1 MRIRSHISTAVA
13 GALAAVLFL
22 GACGESSSRSRNVAL
37 PEESPTIATIGL
49 PNVKGTID
57 VAVDPLG
64 NVYAVNYG
72 SQNISRID
80 EDGTVD
86 ENWFELS
93 DKPYAI
99 TVDSMGLVY
108 VGLDNGVVAQITPS
122 GKLAY
127 TINTESPVWD
137 IAVDNAG
144 RAVIINDSGEIAS
157 ITADGSSVV
166 MWIALEKGARR
177 IAVDQLGNF
186 YAVNPE
192 ANIVTLVTPQGAK
205 TNIAVGEGP
214 KDVKV
219 SPSGDVYV
227 ANSTARTVSKIQGD
241 VVVATYSLPD
251 VSPDSLAISDTGI
264 VYVLDK
270 TNQSIS
276 RIGIDET
283 VVTNWAQSGAKP
295 ADIAVGPNG
304 SVYTANI
311 GSNDLTKI
319 TPAKNL
325 TNSPVAEEELQ
336 PARNPEFASPVQTA
350 DGFTVQIVNYS
361 EDFTFSATSSGSG
374 QASVDAS
381 GLVTVTGLGPDT
393 EATVTVAMNRAGYAD
408 GSGTSNASSLRT
420 AQMPDLGD
428 PVRTADGFSVV
439 IINFDPSFNFAVDTS
454 QGSASVVEDGS
465 DYRVVITGLDPD
477 TAATVT
483 VTTSR
488 EGYVSGTAEVTG
500 SALAFPENPVR
511 PVEEESTS
519 TSTSTST
526 TTSTL
531 ETTSTVAIVATKTDV
546 LIAPEVIVEAV
557 ASPVAGSAGVVV
569 SVKTTEVVCSTDC
582 VEALLGAANIDK
594 GEVSVAIGDA
604 NPVPLSLDNPTKL
617 AVGSKDTVLKFS
629 VKASDGKETIINV
642 PVTHSASIP
651 ETTDGSSG
659 TPLLLIIAIVLAV
672 ALLAGA
678 GLVIRKRNA

>member
-1 MRIRSHISTAVA
+1 MRIRTHISTAVA

-37 PEESPTIATIGL
+37 PEESPTITTINL
-49 PNVKGTID
+49 PNISGTID
-57 VAVDPLG
+57 VAVDPLD
-64 NVYAVNYG
+64 NVYAVNFG
-72 SQNISRID
+72 SQNISRISA
-80 EDGTVD
+80 DGTVE
-86 ENWFELS
+86 ENWFELNE
-93 DKPYAI
+93 KPYALA
-99 TVDSMGLVY
+99 VDSMGSVY
-108 VGLDNGVVAQITPS
+108 VGAANGVVSKILSS
-122 GKLAY
+122 GTLAY
-127 TINTESPVWD
+127 TIDTESPVWD
-137 IAVDNAG
+137 ITVDSEG
-144 RAVIINDSGEIAS
+144 RAIVNTDIGKIAS

-166 MWIALEKGARR
+166 KRIALEIGARR
-177 IAVDQLGNF
+177 IAVDKRGNF
-186 YAVNPE
+186 YAVNPGF
-192 ANIVTLVTPQGAK
+192 NIVTLVTPEGVK
-205 TNIAVGEGP
+205 TNIAVGEVP
-214 KDVKV
+214 NDVKV

-227 ANSTARTVSKIQGD
+227 ANSTSGTVSKI
-241 VVVATYSLPD
+241 TYSLPD

-283 VVTNWAQSGAKP
+283 VVTNWTQSGAKP

-604 NPVPLSLDNPTKL
+604 DPVPLSLDNPTKL

-629 VKASDGKETIINV
+629 VKASGGKETIINV

>member
-1 MRIRSHISTAVA
+1 PAHHITM
-13 GALAAVLFL
+13 
-22 GACGESSSRSRNVAL
+22 GE
-37 PEESPTIATIGL
+37 G
-49 PNVKGTID
+49 G
-57 VAVDPLG
+57 
-64 NVYAVNYG
+64 
-72 SQNISRID
+72 
-80 EDGTVD
+80 
-86 ENWFELS
+86 
-93 DKPYAI
+93 
-99 TVDSMGLVY
+99 
-108 VGLDNGVVAQITPS
+108 
-122 GKLAY
+122 
-127 TINTESPVWD
+127 
-137 IAVDNAG
+137 
-144 RAVIINDSGEIAS
+144 AVIINDSGEIAS
-157 ITADGSSVV
+157 ITVDGSSVV

-177 IAVDQLGNF
+177 IAVDQIGNF

-227 ANSTARTVSKIQGD
+227 ANSTSATVSKIQGD

-283 VVTNWAQSGAKP
+283 VVTNWTQSGSKP

-604 NPVPLSLDNPTKL
+604 DPVPLSLDNPTKL

-629 VKASDGKETIINV
+629 VKASGGKETIINV